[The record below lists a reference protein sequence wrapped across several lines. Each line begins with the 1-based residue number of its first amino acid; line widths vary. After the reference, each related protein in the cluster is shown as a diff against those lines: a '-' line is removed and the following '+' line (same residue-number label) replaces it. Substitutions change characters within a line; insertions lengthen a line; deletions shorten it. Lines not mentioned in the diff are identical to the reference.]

1 MVERLASL
9 WARVSLRM
17 RICSLL
23 LVGLLAVQGS
33 SLWWSLADRAAAAQ
47 RVAIAQQAQR
57 VTDLVQVLDAIEPAQ
72 RNAVAAGLRY
82 PRVSL
87 DPPGPLPG
95 ADGLNVKPIIEEV
108 WLRRLGARPA
118 EVISMQAPLRW
129 VRPRSGSDGIRLQVD
144 TRLADGQALRAEVE
158 VVKIGLIGDA
168 LLWPF
173 VAISLGTALLVA
185 VSVRWA
191 LNPLNRLSAGALAI
205 GARLDTQPLAETGP
219 PEVRHA
225 AQVLNR
231 MQAQLREYISGRVQ
245 ALAAMS
251 HDLRTPI
258 TRLRL
263 RAELLPDPA
272 QKEAFTRNLLELE
285 QMVQSTLDYL
295 SGGAQAVKLEPLD
308 LDGLIALVVEDV
320 EALGTEVAIDGAT
333 GMVVLGDSAQLRR
346 ALTNLLRNA
355 VVHGCA
361 PGVRVEAEDHHVSI
375 HVEDRGPGI
384 PGDELQR
391 VTQPYYRLDA
401 ARGRDTGGAGLG
413 LAVAS
418 EVALSHGGRL
428 RLANR
433 EGGGLQ
439 ASLILNRAP
448 TAAEGNGL

>member
-9 WARVSLRM
+9 WARVSLRL
-17 RICSLL
+17 RIGSLL

-57 VTDLVQVLDAIEPAQ
+57 VADLVQVLDAIEPTQ
-72 RNAVAAGLRY
+72 RQAVAVALRY

-87 DPPGPLPG
+87 DPVGPLSG
-95 ADGLNVKPIIEEV
+95 ADGLNVKPIIEGV

-118 EVISMQAPLRW
+118 EVSSVEAPLRW
-129 VRPRSGSDGIRLQVD
+129 VRPRSGGDGIRLQVD
-144 TRLADGQALRAEVE
+144 TRLADGQALRAELE
-158 VVKIGLIGDA
+158 VVKIGLVGDA

-173 VAISLGTALLVA
+173 VAISLATALLVA
-185 VSVRWA
+185 VAVRWA
-191 LNPLNRLSAGALAI
+191 LNPLDRLSAGVQAI
-205 GARLDTQPLAETGP
+205 GARLDTEPLAETGP
-219 PEVRHA
+219 PEVRNA
-225 AQVLNR
+225 AQMLNR
-231 MQAQLREYISGRVQ
+231 MQAQLREYIGGRVQ

-263 RAELLPDPA
+263 RAELLPDPV

-295 SGGAQAVKLEPLD
+295 SGGAQAVTLEPLD
-308 LDGLIALVVEDV
+308 LDGLIAQVVETV
-320 EALGTEVAIDGAT
+320 EALGTEIAVEGAT
-333 GMVVLGDSAQLRR
+333 GLVVPGDAAQLRR

-355 VVHGCA
+355 VVHGRS
-361 PGVRVEAEDHHVSI
+361 PTVRVEGDGHQVSI

-384 PGDELQR
+384 PEDELQR

-401 ARGRDTGGAGLG
+401 ARSRETGGAGLG

-418 EVALSHGGRL
+418 EVALSHRGQL
-428 RLANR
+428 LLANR
-433 EGGGLQ
+433 EGGGLR
-439 ASLILNRAP
+439 ATLVLNRV
-448 TAAEGNGL
+448 